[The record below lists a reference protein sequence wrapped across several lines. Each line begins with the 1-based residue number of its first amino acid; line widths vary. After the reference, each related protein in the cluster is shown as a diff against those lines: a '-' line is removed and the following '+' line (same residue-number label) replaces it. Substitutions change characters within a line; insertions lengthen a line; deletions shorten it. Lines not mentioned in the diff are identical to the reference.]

1 MVDAPRIAFH
11 LDPGY
16 SMKMLHSFLSSHGFN
31 IEDGIIYG
39 ASNFETWKRHCY
51 QRYRDNT
58 RQYPDIANTFTAL
71 SLLDCESKPLSAFL
85 HSKLIVRRF

>member
-11 LDPGY
+11 SDPGY

-39 ASNFETWKRHCY
+39 ASNFET
-51 QRYRDNT
+51 
-58 RQYPDIANTFTAL
+58 
-71 SLLDCESKPLSAFL
+71 
-85 HSKLIVRRF
+85 